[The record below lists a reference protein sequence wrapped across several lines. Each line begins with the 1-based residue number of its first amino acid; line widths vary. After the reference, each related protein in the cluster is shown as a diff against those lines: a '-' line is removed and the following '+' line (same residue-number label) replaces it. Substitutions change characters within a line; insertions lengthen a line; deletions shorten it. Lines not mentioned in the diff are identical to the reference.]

1 MTETLKFPRYKATLS
16 RVGNDIISYTT
27 IVATIKGDE
36 LHQHGWWSATTQ
48 KHINYVA
55 SYYNLKL
62 VK

>member
-1 MTETLKFPRYKATLS
+1 MTETFKFPRYKATLS